1 MFITINT
8 STTPSNGNLPA
19 DGETRKIDVGP
30 LYDLAR
36 IKALTELPDA
46 VNLWA
51 AKARRD
57 VANLA
62 MAPAD
67 VGDMIRQLTERD
79 YRDSEWCDN
88 GKSCAACDA
97 YALTRDEYIEHAG
110 KSYGMEYFLKFAE
123 SRTGKL
129 VLIVSCHTSN

>member
-1 MFITINT
+1 VVTFK
-8 STTPSNGNLPA
+8 NLSA
-19 DGETRKIDVGP
+19 YDGDLPGDGKTRKIADGP

-46 VNLWA
+46 VKFWT

-57 VANLA
+57 AANLA

-67 VGDMIRQLTERD
+67 VGGMIRQLTEHD

-88 GKSCAACDA
+88 GKGSCAACDA
-97 YALTRDEYIEHAG
+97 YALTRDEYVEHAG
-110 KSYGMEYFLKFAE
+110 KSYRMVYFLKFAE

-129 VLIVSCHTSN
+129 VLIVSCPTSN

>member
-1 MFITINT
+1 MVTFKNL
-8 STTPSNGNLPA
+8 SAYNGDLPG
-19 DGETRKIDVGP
+19 DGKTRKIAGGP

-36 IKALTELPDA
+36 VKVLTELPDA
-46 VNLWA
+46 VNLWT

-67 VGDMIRQLTERD
+67 VGGMIRQLTERD

-88 GKSCAACDA
+88 GKSYAACDA
-97 YALTRDEYIEHAG
+97 YALKRSEYIEHAG
-110 KSYGMEYFLKFAE
+110 KWFPMEYFVKFAE
-123 SRTGKL
+123 SKTGRL
-129 VLIVSCHTSN
+129 VLIVSCHTSH

>member
-1 MFITINT
+1 VVLLR
-8 STTPSNGNLPA
+8 NLSAYSGEPPG
-19 DGETRKIDVGP
+19 DGKTRKIDGGP

-36 IKALTELPDA
+36 IKALSGLPDA
-46 VNLWA
+46 VNLWT

-67 VGDMIRQLTERD
+67 VGAMIRQLTERD

-88 GKSCAACDA
+88 GQNCAACDA
-97 YALTRDEYIEHAG
+97 YALTRDEYMEHAG
-110 KSYGMEYFLKFAE
+110 KSFRMVYFLKFAE
-123 SRTGKL
+123 SKTGKL

>member
-1 MFITINT
+1 MVIFTNL
-8 STTPSNGNLPA
+8 SAYNGVPPA
-19 DGETRKIDVGP
+19 DGEDRKIAGGP
-30 LYDLAR
+30 LYELAR
-36 IKALTELPDA
+36 IKVLTELPGA
-46 VNLWA
+46 LNLWT

-67 VGDMIRQLTERD
+67 VGGMIRQLTERD

-88 GKSCAACDA
+88 GKGSCAACDA
-97 YALTRDEYIEHAG
+97 YALTRDEYVERAG
-110 KSYGMEYFLKFAE
+110 KSYRMVYFLKFAE

-129 VLIVSCHTSN
+129 VLMASCHTSN

>member
-1 MFITINT
+1 VVTFKNL
-8 STTPSNGNLPA
+8 SAYDGDLPS
-19 DGETRKIDVGP
+19 DGKTRKIAGGP
-30 LYDLAR
+30 LYALAR
-36 IKALTELPDA
+36 IKALTKLPDA
-46 VNLWA
+46 VNLWT

-67 VGDMIRQLTERD
+67 VGDMIRQLTEHD

-88 GKSCAACDA
+88 GKGSCAACDA
-97 YALTRDEYIEHAG
+97 YALTRDEYVEHAG
-110 KSYGMEYFLKFAE
+110 KSYRMVYFLKFAE